1 MKEFSKWIY
10 RIMVVFLAVLLID
23 FDCNNMRPSPG
34 KSQHVILT
42 NLILGGLLLFLL
54 IAQIRKS
61 RL

>member
-1 MKEFSKWIY
+1 
-10 RIMVVFLAVLLID
+10 MVVFLAVLLID